1 MAATY
6 ASRFIDFVECHVY
19 RTVRKIQEEETESL
33 ANLPAYLFCRARGL
47 RVRGWLKEFKYP
59 SQQPD
64 NQQNNG
70 NDKRY
75 MQQPAQTRD
84 NQETQQP

>member
-19 RTVRKIQEEETESL
+19 RTVRKVQGEEAEPL
-33 ANLPAYLFCRARGL
+33 ANLPAYLLQASGL
-47 RVRGWLKEFKYP
+47 RIPGWLKEFKYS

-75 MQQPAQTRD
+75 MQQPAQPG
-84 NQETQQP
+84 NN